1 MRVQEMLMTKSPA
14 IFSVHPDDSIEEALQ
29 ALAEKNVGVLLVMDG
44 NKLLGIVSERDIVR
58 EAAELGVALFGETVQ
73 AIMTTDLIIA
83 SPDDELGYLINTMT
97 NQRIRHLPVLD
108 GDELIG
114 IISIGDV
121 VKAMQA
127 KYEGE
132 LHHLRHYVADQ
143 TGG

>member
-1 MRVQEMLMTKSPA
+1 MRVQEMLMTKTPTL
-14 IFSVHPDDSIEEALQ
+14 FSVHPDDSIEEALQ
-29 ALAEKNVGVLLVMDG
+29 ALAEKNVGVLLVMDDSG
-44 NKLLGIVSERDIVR
+44 NLLGIVSERDIVR
-58 EAAELGVALFGETVQ
+58 EAAELGVALFSETVS

-108 GDELIG
+108 GGDLIG

-121 VKAMQA
+121 VKAMQT

-132 LHHLRHYVADQ
+132 LHHLRHYVA
-143 TGG
+143 GESG